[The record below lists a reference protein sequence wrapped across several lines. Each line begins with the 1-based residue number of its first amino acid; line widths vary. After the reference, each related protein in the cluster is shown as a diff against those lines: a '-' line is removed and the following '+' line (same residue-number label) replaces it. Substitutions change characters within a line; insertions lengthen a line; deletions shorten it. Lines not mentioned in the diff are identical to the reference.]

1 MRKIIFVTGTRADF
15 GKLKSLIEITSKSK
29 NFDVYIFCTGMHL
42 QKKYGLTVD
51 EIKKEGYKN
60 IFEFINFSSETTMD
74 NTLAKTIL
82 GFSDYI
88 RNINPDMIVVH
99 GDRIEAL
106 AGAIVG
112 SLNNI
117 IVSHIEGGELSGTI
131 DDSIRHAVTKMSHI
145 HFVSNTEAKKRVL
158 QLGENSESI
167 KIIGSPDIDLMK
179 SSFLKP
185 LKDVKKRYDI
195 NFRGS
200 YAIAIFHPVTT
211 DTENLRSHINIF
223 VSALIKSKK
232 KYIVILPNNDL
243 GSSFIFEEYKR
254 LKNNKRFKIFPSIRF
269 EYFIVLLKNSNFIIG
284 NSSCGIIEAPVF
296 GIPTVNV
303 GKRQNKRTK
312 NKNIIHCEV
321 IEEDELLL
329 KIKKAEN
336 LKIAPVDL
344 FGNGNSNEKFLK
356 EINKSSVW
364 KVNLQKEF
372 QEVNNNEKT

>member
-145 HFVSNTEAKKRVL
+145 HFVSNTEAKKRVH
-158 QLGENSESI
+158 QLGEN
-167 KIIGSPDIDLMK
+167 
-179 SSFLKP
+179 
-185 LKDVKKRYDI
+185 
-195 NFRGS
+195 
-200 YAIAIFHPVTT
+200 
-211 DTENLRSHINIF
+211 
-223 VSALIKSKK
+223 
-232 KYIVILPNNDL
+232 
-243 GSSFIFEEYKR
+243 
-254 LKNNKRFKIFPSIRF
+254 
-269 EYFIVLLKNSNFIIG
+269 
-284 NSSCGIIEAPVF
+284 
-296 GIPTVNV
+296 
-303 GKRQNKRTK
+303 
-312 NKNIIHCEV
+312 
-321 IEEDELLL
+321 
-329 KIKKAEN
+329 
-336 LKIAPVDL
+336 
-344 FGNGNSNEKFLK
+344 
-356 EINKSSVW
+356 
-364 KVNLQKEF
+364 
-372 QEVNNNEKT
+372 